1 MVLADMPATLKSR
14 MANHIIFKFQAS
26 FCTTFVLATQQAD
39 MLQCTDYAIY
49 NVFIVH
55 NIL

>member
-1 MVLADMPATLKSR
+1 M
-14 MANHIIFKFQAS
+14 
-26 FCTTFVLATQQAD
+26 TFVLAAPQAD
-39 MLQCTDYAIY
+39 MPQCTDYAIY